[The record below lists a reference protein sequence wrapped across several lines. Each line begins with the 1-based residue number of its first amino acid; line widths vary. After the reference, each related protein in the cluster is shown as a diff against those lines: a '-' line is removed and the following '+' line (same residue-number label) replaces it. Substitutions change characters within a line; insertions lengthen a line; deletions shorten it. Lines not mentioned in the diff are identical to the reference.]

1 MGKDHFNLDFL
12 DNLFPNLAFSKSY
25 FHIVPN
31 VVSNLLYIVS
41 IVVPYFL
48 HRFKFTLHRFK
59 FISHRSKF
67 ISHRSKFIS
76 HRFKFI
82 SHRFKF
88 ISHRSNLKLI

>member
-31 VVSNLLYIVS
+31 VASNLLYIVS

-48 HRFKFTLHRFK
+48 HRFKFTLYIVPNLFS
-59 FISHRSKF
+59 IV
-67 ISHRSKFIS
+67 
-76 HRFKFI
+76 
-82 SHRFKF
+82 
-88 ISHRSNLKLI
+88 SNLFHIVPNLVQITPI